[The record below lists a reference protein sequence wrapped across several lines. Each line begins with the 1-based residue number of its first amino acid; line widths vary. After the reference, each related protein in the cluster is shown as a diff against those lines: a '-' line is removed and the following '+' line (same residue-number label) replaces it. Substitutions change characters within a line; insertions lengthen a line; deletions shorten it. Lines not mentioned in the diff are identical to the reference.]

1 MNESPSQEVV
11 MGRNGCPSALIA
23 AGRPVVKATCI
34 YFPHCPLAT
43 PTDGL
48 PSMGSPKGRSWPL
61 DSWGALMG
69 DPSVNDLVPPQS

>member
-11 MGRNGCPSALIA
+11 MGRNGCPPALIA

-48 PSMGSPKGRSWPL
+48 PSMGFPKGQVLAAGQLGSIDGGPICE
-61 DSWGALMG
+61 
-69 DPSVNDLVPPQS
+69 